1 MLIAKARRLID
12 LVHDIRA
19 RLERVQEALGRI
31 ELRQTAAHDGPG
43 LQGAEFRVFSQWGED
58 GIIQRLLLEVSVERK
73 LFVEFGVQDYT
84 EANTRFLLVNDNWYG
99 LVMDGDA
106 GHIATV
112 RRDPV
117 YWRYNLKAERA
128 FVDRDNVNDLIRGNG
143 IEGDIGLLSIDIDG
157 NDYWVWKAI
166 TCVRPRILVLEYNAL
181 FGPRAAVTVPYDP
194 TFFRTRAH
202 YSNLFWG
209 ASLEALTRL
218 SRDKGYILVG
228 CNNAGN
234 NAFYVRAD
242 LRGRL
247 EEKSV
252 ESAFVQA
259 QFRESRDAAGLPTY
273 LDPAAGRLLIE
284 DVELWDIDANSLV
297 SVRTALEGIL
307 KHAE

>member
-12 LVHDIRA
+12 LVHEIRA

-31 ELRQTAAHDGPG
+31 ELRQSAA
-43 LQGAEFRVFSQWGED
+43 QGGTDLESAEFRVFSQWGED
-58 GIIQRLLLEVSVERK
+58 GIIQRLLREVPVERK
-73 LFVEFGVQDYT
+73 VFVEFGVQDYS
-84 EANTRFLLVNDNWYG
+84 EANTRFLLSNDNWSG
-99 LVMDGDA
+99 LIMDGDRA
-106 GHIATV
+106 HIAKV
-112 RRDPV
+112 RRDPL
-117 YWRYNLKAERA
+117 YWRFNLKAECA
-128 FVDRDNVNDLIRGNG
+128 FVDRDNINELIRDNG

-157 NDYWVWKAI
+157 NDYWVWQAV
-166 TCVRPRILVLEYNAL
+166 TCVQPRVLVLEYNAL

-194 TFFRTRAH
+194 GFVRTRAH

-218 SRDKGYILVG
+218 SREKGYALVG
-228 CNNAGN
+228 CNSAGN

-247 EEKSV
+247 AEKAV

-273 LDPAAGRLLIE
+273 LDLHESRLLIGE
-284 DVELWDIDANSLV
+284 MNLWDVDAQALV
-297 SVRTALEGIL
+297 PARAAL
-307 KHAE
+307 AAD

>member
-1 MLIAKARRLID
+1 MTKTSFLGDKPVNRIGFGAMQLAGPGVFGPPQDPEAARAVLR
-12 LVHDIRA
+12 RA
-19 RLERVQEALGRI
+19 I
-31 ELRQTAAHDGPG
+31 ELGVDHIDTAQYYGPD
-43 LQGAEFRVFSQWGED
+43 V
-58 GIIQRLLLEVSVERK
+58 
-73 LFVEFGVQDYT
+73 
-84 EANTRFLLVNDNWYG
+84 
-99 LVMDGDA
+99 
-106 GHIATV
+106 
-112 RRDPV
+112 
-117 YWRYNLKAERA
+117 
-128 FVDRDNVNDLIRGNG
+128 VNDLIRDNG

-228 CNNAGN
+228 CNSAGN

-242 LRGRL
+242 LRGQL
-247 EEKSV
+247 EEMSV
-252 ESAFVQA
+252 QSAFVQA

-273 LDPAAGRLLIE
+273 LDLAAGRLLIG
-284 DVELWDIDANSLV
+284 ELEVWDIDAKLLV
-297 SVRTALEGIL
+297 PVRTALGGIL
-307 KHAE
+307 NHAK